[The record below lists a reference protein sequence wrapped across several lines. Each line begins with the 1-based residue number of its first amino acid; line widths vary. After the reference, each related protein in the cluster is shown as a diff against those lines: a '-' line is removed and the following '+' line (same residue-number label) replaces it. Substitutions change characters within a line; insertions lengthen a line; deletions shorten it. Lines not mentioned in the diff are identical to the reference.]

1 MRRRAMMEG
10 NDGIHY
16 LKSIIST
23 GKQYIDTG
31 VPVTDNTVIYA
42 SFYIEA
48 FHINYENYFGS
59 YLNLCACI
67 REGGSTA
74 LGFPFKGNPE
84 TVNSIPA
91 KPPLKC
97 DVAINIPE
105 EKYIFNG
112 TESQFKRNNNHDL
125 GDWSMW
131 IFAKRNNNQ
140 KVDVPGSFKLYSFSM
155 EELGEKKIDLRPAL
169 DPSDIACLYDTISC
183 RYLYNQGNGVF
194 EYEELT

>member
-1 MRRRAMMEG
+1 MES
-10 NDGIHY
+10 NNKIHY

-23 GKQYIDTG
+23 GEQYIDTG

-48 FHINYENYFGS
+48 FHIAYENYFGS

-67 REGGSTA
+67 RYASDTA

-84 TVNSIPA
+84 TLNFIPA

-97 DVAINIPE
+97 DVTINIPD
-105 EKYIFNG
+105 EKYTLNG
-112 TESQFKRNNNHDL
+112 TESQFKRKNNHDFS
-125 GDWSMW
+125 DWSMW
-131 IFAKRNNNQ
+131 IFAKRNVNQ

-155 EELGEKKIDLRPAL
+155 EELGEKKIDLHPDL
-169 DPSDIACLYDTISC
+169 DPFGIACLYDTISSQ
-183 RYLYNQGNGVF
+183 YLYNQGSGVF
-194 EYEELT
+194 EYEELTS